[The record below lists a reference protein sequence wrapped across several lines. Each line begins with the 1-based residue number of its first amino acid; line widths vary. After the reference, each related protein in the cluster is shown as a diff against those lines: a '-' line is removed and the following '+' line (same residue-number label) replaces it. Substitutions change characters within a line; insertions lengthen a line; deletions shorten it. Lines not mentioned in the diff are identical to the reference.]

1 MSNNKDDKQ
10 PTAKIFRK
18 PIHDKA
24 TRKVSALPNLIKKS
38 ERPDGAKA
46 AKVEEAGT
54 VETTKVSKI
63 EEESMGNMAV
73 EFEISDAGLFDD
85 VFDD

>member
-1 MSNNKDDKQ
+1 MTNDKDKKQ

-46 AKVEEAGT
+46 AKVEDEAM
-54 VETTKVSKI
+54 TTDVALDADG
-63 EEESMGNMAV
+63 EL
-73 EFEISDAGLFDD
+73 SDAGLFDD
-85 VFDD
+85 LFDD